1 MKLVAAFFKLIRWPN
16 LVFIVITQWLFYYCI
31 MLPAYEQFENT
42 FQYLSFVMLGWLT
55 ASSVLIAAAG
65 YIINDYFDLNI
76 DQINKPDTMVVQR
89 VIKRRWAM
97 VWHMNF
103 SALGVLIAFYISY
116 KIGNW
121 WIGPVN
127 LLCVVL
133 LWFYSTTF
141 KKKNLVGNIIIS
153 LLTAW
158 VILVLYVSELEVL
171 RLQDPI
177 YREVIKR
184 IFKLAILYGG
194 FAFIISLTREV
205 VKDIEDMQGDEKY
218 GCRTMPIAWGIP
230 ATKVFAGVW
239 LIVLVL
245 AVIVVQAYGIIL
257 GWYVGVMYA
266 LLFIVLPVG
275 LVLRK
280 LYLAVAI
287 KDFHQISRYIK
298 LIMLTGILSILF
310 FKWHI

>member
-16 LVFIVITQWLFYYCI
+16 LLFIVITQWLFYYCI

-42 FQYLSFVMLGWLT
+42 FQYLSVAMLGWLT

-76 DQINKPDTMVVQR
+76 DQVNKPDTMVVQR
-89 VIKRRWAM
+89 VIKRRWVM
-97 VWHMNF
+97 LWHMGF

-133 LWFYSTTF
+133 LWVYSTTL
-141 KKKNLVGNIIIS
+141 KKKNLIGNVTIS

-171 RLQDPI
+171 RLQDSV
-177 YREVIKR
+177 YREVIKK
-184 IFKLAILYGG
+184 IFKLAILYSG
-194 FAFIISLTREV
+194 FAFIISLIREV

-257 GWYVGVMYA
+257 GWYVGVIYA
-266 LLFIVLPVG
+266 LLFIVLPVC

-280 LYLAVAI
+280 LYLAVTI
-287 KDFHQISRYIK
+287 NDFHQISMYIK
-298 LIMLTGILSILF
+298 LIMLTGILSLLF

>member
-16 LVFIVITQWLFYYCI
+16 LLFIVITQWLFYYCI

-42 FQYLSFVMLGWLT
+42 FQYLSVAMLGWLT

-76 DQINKPDTMVVQR
+76 DQVNKPDTMVVQR
-89 VIKRRWAM
+89 VIKRRWVM
-97 VWHMNF
+97 LWHMGF

-133 LWFYSTTF
+133 LWVYSTTL
-141 KKKNLVGNIIIS
+141 KKKNLIGNVTIS

-171 RLQDPI
+171 RLQDPV
-177 YREVIKR
+177 YREVIKK
-184 IFKLAILYGG
+184 IFKLAILYSG
-194 FAFIISLTREV
+194 FAFIISLIREV

-257 GWYVGVMYA
+257 GWYVGVIYA
-266 LLFIVLPVG
+266 LLFIVLPVC

-280 LYLAVAI
+280 LYLAVTI
-287 KDFHQISRYIK
+287 NDFHQISMYIK
-298 LIMLTGILSILF
+298 LIMLTGILSLLF